1 MCSFRIPLYIIP
13 KTMKTAS
20 LLFALI
26 ALQACDFSQR
36 IDTAA
41 AVKEMKSRQVK
52 RVLPQ
57 DIVNQ
62 VDMWGQEIQSK
73 GATKL
78 DSATKALSI
87 SVRVGAP
94 ANLKSTFQDAK
105 MVEIMDA
112 LDYSLGQKQDI
123 PPSIQ
128 KNTAGDSLYY
138 FYPSEAGKITVLG
151 FAKNIVI
158 QNMDRPLIK

>member
-1 MCSFRIPLYIIP
+1 
-13 KTMKTAS
+13 MKHTL

-26 ALQACDFSQR
+26 ALQACDFSKR

-41 AVKEMKSRQVK
+41 AVKEMKARQVK

-62 VDMWGQEIQSK
+62 VDTWGQEIQAK
-73 GATKL
+73 GAAKL
-78 DSATKALSI
+78 DSATKALQI
-87 SVRVGAP
+87 SVRNGAP
-94 ANLKSTFQDAK
+94 VELKSSFKDAK
-105 MVEIMDA
+105 MVGIMDA
-112 LDYSLGQKQDI
+112 LDYSISQKQDI

-138 FYPSEAGKITVLG
+138 FYPSETGKITVLG

>member
-1 MCSFRIPLYIIP
+1 
-13 KTMKTAS
+13 MKHAL

-26 ALQACDFSQR
+26 ALQACDFSKR

-41 AVKEMKSRQVK
+41 AVREMKARQVK

-62 VDMWGQEIQSK
+62 VDTWGQEIQSK
-73 GATKL
+73 GAMKL
-78 DSATKALSI
+78 DSATKALQI
-87 SVRVGAP
+87 TVRVGAP
-94 ANLKSTFQDAK
+94 ASLKATFKDAK
-105 MVEIMDA
+105 MIEIMDA
-112 LDYSLGQKQDI
+112 LDYSLGQKQDV

>member
-1 MCSFRIPLYIIP
+1 
-13 KTMKTAS
+13 MKHAL

-26 ALQACDFSQR
+26 ALQACDFSKR

-41 AVKEMKSRQVK
+41 AVKEMKARQVK

-62 VDMWGQEIQSK
+62 VDTWGQEIQSK
-73 GATKL
+73 GAMKL
-78 DSATKALSI
+78 DSATKALQI
-87 SVRVGAP
+87 TVRTGAP
-94 ANLKSTFQDAK
+94 ASLKATFKDAK
-105 MVEIMDA
+105 MIEIMDA
-112 LDYSLGQKQDI
+112 LDYSLGQKQDV

>member
-1 MCSFRIPLYIIP
+1 
-13 KTMKTAS
+13 MKHAL

-26 ALQACDFSQR
+26 ALQACDFSKR

-41 AVKEMKSRQVK
+41 AVKEMKARQVK

-62 VDMWGQEIQSK
+62 VDTWGQEIQSK

-78 DSATKALSI
+78 DSATKALLI
-87 SVRVGAP
+87 TVRVGTP
-94 ANLKSTFQDAK
+94 ASLNASFKDAK

-112 LDYSLGQKQDI
+112 LDYSIGQKQEI

-128 KNTAGDSLYY
+128 KIPQGIACTIFIRLKRAKSL
-138 FYPSEAGKITVLG
+138 S
-151 FAKNIVI
+151 
-158 QNMDRPLIK
+158 

>member
-1 MCSFRIPLYIIP
+1 
-13 KTMKTAS
+13 MKYAI
-20 LLFALI
+20 LLFALF
-26 ALQACDFSQR
+26 ALSACDFTKR
-36 IDTAA
+36 LDTAA
-41 AVKEMKSRQVK
+41 VVKEMKSKQVK

-62 VDMWGQEIQSK
+62 VDIWGQEIQSK
-73 GATKL
+73 GAMKL
-78 DSATKALSI
+78 DSATKALQI
-87 SVRVGAP
+87 TVRVGAP
-94 ANLKSTFQDAK
+94 ASLKASFKDAK

-128 KNTAGDSLYY
+128 KNTTGDSLYY
-138 FYPSEAGKITVLG
+138 FYPSETGKITVLG
-151 FAKNIVI
+151 FAKNIII

>member
-1 MCSFRIPLYIIP
+1 
-13 KTMKTAS
+13 MKHAL
-20 LLFALI
+20 LLFTLI
-26 ALQACDFSQR
+26 ALQACDFSKR

-41 AVKEMKSRQVK
+41 AVKEMKARQVK

-62 VDMWGQEIQSK
+62 VDTWGQEIQAK
-73 GATKL
+73 GAIKL
-78 DSATKALSI
+78 DSATKALQI
-87 SVRVGAP
+87 TVRIGAP
-94 ANLKSTFQDAK
+94 ASLKASFKDGK
-105 MVEIMDA
+105 MAEIMDA
-112 LDYSLGQKQDI
+112 LEYSLGQKQDV

-138 FYPSEAGKITVLG
+138 FYPSEAGNITVLG

>member
-1 MCSFRIPLYIIP
+1 
-13 KTMKTAS
+13 MKHAL

-26 ALQACDFSQR
+26 AVQACDFSKR

-41 AVKEMKSRQVK
+41 AVKEMKARQVK

-62 VDMWGQEIQSK
+62 VDTWGQEIQSK

-78 DSATKALSI
+78 DSATKAFLI
-87 SVRVGAP
+87 TVRIGAP
-94 ANLKSTFQDAK
+94 ASLKASFKDAK

-112 LDYSLGQKQDI
+112 LDYSLGQKQEI

>member
-1 MCSFRIPLYIIP
+1 
-13 KTMKTAS
+13 MKHAL

-26 ALQACDFSQR
+26 AMQACDFSKR

-41 AVKEMKSRQVK
+41 AVKEMKARQVK

-62 VDMWGQEIQSK
+62 VDTWGQEIQSK
-73 GATKL
+73 GAMKL
-78 DSATKALSI
+78 DSATKALQI
-87 SVRVGAP
+87 TVRVGAP
-94 ANLKSTFQDAK
+94 ASLKASFKDAK

-138 FYPSEAGKITVLG
+138 FYPSVAGKITVLG

>member
-1 MCSFRIPLYIIP
+1 
-13 KTMKTAS
+13 MKHAL

-26 ALQACDFSQR
+26 AMQACDFSKR

-41 AVKEMKSRQVK
+41 AVKEMKARQVK

-62 VDMWGQEIQSK
+62 VDTWGQEIQSK
-73 GATKL
+73 GAAKL
-78 DSATKALSI
+78 DSATKALQI
-87 SVRVGAP
+87 TVRIGAP
-94 ANLKSTFQDAK
+94 ASLKASFKDAK

-112 LDYSLGQKQDI
+112 LDYSLGQKQEI

-151 FAKNIVI
+151 FSKTIVI

>member
-1 MCSFRIPLYIIP
+1 
-13 KTMKTAS
+13 MKHAL

-26 ALQACDFSQR
+26 ALQACDFSKR

-41 AVKEMKSRQVK
+41 AVKEMKARQVK

-62 VDMWGQEIQSK
+62 VDTWGQEIQAK
-73 GATKL
+73 GAMKL
-78 DSATKALSI
+78 DSATKALQI

-94 ANLKSTFQDAK
+94 ASLKASFKDAK

-138 FYPSEAGKITVLG
+138 FYPSEPDKITVLG

>member
-1 MCSFRIPLYIIP
+1 
-13 KTMKTAS
+13 MKHAL

-26 ALQACDFSQR
+26 AMQACDFSKR

-41 AVKEMKSRQVK
+41 AVKEMKARQVK

-62 VDMWGQEIQSK
+62 VDTWGQEIQSK
-73 GATKL
+73 GAAKL
-78 DSATKALSI
+78 DSATKALQI
-87 SVRVGAP
+87 TVRIGAP
-94 ANLKSTFQDAK
+94 TSLKASFKDAK

-112 LDYSLGQKQDI
+112 LDYSLGQKQEI

-151 FAKNIVI
+151 FSKTIVI

>member
-1 MCSFRIPLYIIP
+1 
-13 KTMKTAS
+13 MKHAL
-20 LLFALI
+20 LLFTLI
-26 ALQACDFSQR
+26 ALQACDFSKR

-41 AVKEMKSRQVK
+41 AVKEMKARQVK

-62 VDMWGQEIQSK
+62 VDTWGQEIQSK
-73 GATKL
+73 GAAKL
-78 DSATKALSI
+78 DSATKALQI
-87 SVRVGAP
+87 TVRVGAP
-94 ANLKSTFQDAK
+94 SSLKASFKDVK
-105 MVEIMDA
+105 MIEMMDA

-138 FYPSEAGKITVLG
+138 FYPSDVGKITVLG

>member
-1 MCSFRIPLYIIP
+1 
-13 KTMKTAS
+13 MKHLF

-26 ALQACDFSQR
+26 ALEACDFSKR
-36 IDTAA
+36 LDTAA
-41 AVKEMKSRQVK
+41 VVKEMKARQVK

-62 VDMWGQEIQSK
+62 VDTWGQEIQAK
-73 GATKL
+73 GAAKL
-78 DSATKALSI
+78 DSATKALRISI
-87 SVRVGAP
+87 RNGAP
-94 ANLKSTFQDAK
+94 AALKSTFRDAK
-105 MVEIMDA
+105 MGEIMDA
-112 LDYSLGQKQDI
+112 LDYSLAQKQDI

-138 FYPSEAGKITVLG
+138 FYPSSQAGKITVLG
-151 FAKNIVI
+151 FAKNVVI

>member
-1 MCSFRIPLYIIP
+1 
-13 KTMKTAS
+13 MKHAL

-26 ALQACDFSQR
+26 AMQACDFSKR

-41 AVKEMKSRQVK
+41 AVKEMKARQVK

-62 VDMWGQEIQSK
+62 VDAWGQEIQSK
-73 GATKL
+73 GAAKL
-78 DSATKALSI
+78 DSATKALQI
-87 SVRVGAP
+87 TVRIGAP
-94 ANLKSTFQDAK
+94 ASIKASFKDAK

-112 LDYSLGQKQDI
+112 LDYSLGQKQEI

-151 FAKNIVI
+151 FSKTIVI

>member
-1 MCSFRIPLYIIP
+1 
-13 KTMKTAS
+13 MKHAL

-26 ALQACDFSQR
+26 AMQACDFSKR

-41 AVKEMKSRQVK
+41 AVKEMKARQVK

-62 VDMWGQEIQSK
+62 VDTWGQEIQSI
-73 GATKL
+73 GAAKL
-78 DSATKALSI
+78 DSATKALQI
-87 SVRVGAP
+87 TVRIGAP
-94 ANLKSTFQDAK
+94 ASLKASFKDAK

-112 LDYSLGQKQDI
+112 LDYSLGQKQEI

-151 FAKNIVI
+151 FSKTIVI

>member
-1 MCSFRIPLYIIP
+1 
-13 KTMKTAS
+13 MKYATI
-20 LLFALI
+20 LFALL
-26 ALQACDFSQR
+26 ALSACDFTKR
-36 IDTAA
+36 LDTTAV
-41 AVKEMKSRQVK
+41 VKEMKSKQVK

-62 VDMWGQEIQSK
+62 VDTWGQEIQAK
-73 GATKL
+73 GAMEL
-78 DSATKALSI
+78 DSATKALQI
-87 SVRVGAP
+87 TVRVGAP
-94 ANLKSTFQDAK
+94 ASLKAAFKDAK

-112 LDYSLGQKQDI
+112 LDYSMGQKQDV

-138 FYPSEAGKITVLG
+138 FYPSDTGKITVLG

>member
-1 MCSFRIPLYIIP
+1 
-13 KTMKTAS
+13 MKHAL

-26 ALQACDFSQR
+26 AMQACDFSKR

-41 AVKEMKSRQVK
+41 AVKEMKARQVK

-62 VDMWGQEIQSK
+62 VDAWGQEIQSK
-73 GATKL
+73 GAAKL
-78 DSATKALSI
+78 DSATKALQI
-87 SVRVGAP
+87 TVRIGAP
-94 ANLKSTFQDAK
+94 ASLKASYKDSK

-112 LDYSLGQKQDI
+112 LDYSLGQKQEI

-151 FAKNIVI
+151 FSKTIVI

>member
-1 MCSFRIPLYIIP
+1 
-13 KTMKTAS
+13 MKHAL

-26 ALQACDFSQR
+26 AMQACDFSKR

-41 AVKEMKSRQVK
+41 AVKEMKARQVK

-62 VDMWGQEIQSK
+62 VDTWGQEIQSK
-73 GATKL
+73 GTTKL
-78 DSATKALSI
+78 DSATKALLI
-87 SVRVGAP
+87 TVRIGAP
-94 ANLKSTFQDAK
+94 ASLKASFKDAK

-112 LDYSLGQKQDI
+112 LDYSLGQKQEI

-151 FAKNIVI
+151 FSKTIVI

>member
-1 MCSFRIPLYIIP
+1 
-13 KTMKTAS
+13 MKHDL

-26 ALQACDFSQR
+26 AMQACDFSKR

-41 AVKEMKSRQVK
+41 AVKEMKARQVK

-62 VDMWGQEIQSK
+62 VDTWGQEIQSK
-73 GATKL
+73 GAAKL
-78 DSATKALSI
+78 DSATKALQI
-87 SVRVGAP
+87 TVRIGAP
-94 ANLKSTFQDAK
+94 ASLKASFKDAK

-112 LDYSLGQKQDI
+112 LDYSLGQKQEI

-151 FAKNIVI
+151 FSKTIVI

>member
-1 MCSFRIPLYIIP
+1 
-13 KTMKTAS
+13 MKHAL

-26 ALQACDFSQR
+26 AMQACDFSKR

-41 AVKEMKSRQVK
+41 AVKEMKARQVK

-62 VDMWGQEIQSK
+62 VDTWGQEIQSK
-73 GATKL
+73 GAAKL
-78 DSATKALSI
+78 DSATKALQI
-87 SVRVGAP
+87 TVRIGAP
-94 ANLKSTFQDAK
+94 ASLKASFKDAK

-112 LDYSLGQKQDI
+112 LDYSLGQKQEI

-138 FYPSEAGKITVLG
+138 FYPSDAGKITVLG
-151 FAKNIVI
+151 FAKTIVI

>member
-1 MCSFRIPLYIIP
+1 
-13 KTMKTAS
+13 MKHAL
-20 LLFALI
+20 LLFTLI
-26 ALQACDFSQR
+26 SLQACDFSKR

-41 AVKEMKSRQVK
+41 AVQEMKAKQVK

-62 VDMWGQEIQSK
+62 VDIWGQEIQSK
-73 GATKL
+73 NIQTL
-78 DSATKALSI
+78 DSATKALQISI
-87 SVRVGAP
+87 RIGSP
-94 ANLKSTFQDAK
+94 ATLKASFIDPK
-105 MVEIMDA
+105 MIEIMDA
-112 LDYSLGQKQDI
+112 LDYSIGQKQEI

-138 FYPSEAGKITVLG
+138 FYPSDAGKITVLG

>member
-1 MCSFRIPLYIIP
+1 
-13 KTMKTAS
+13 MKHAL

-26 ALQACDFSQR
+26 AMQACDFSKR
-36 IDTAA
+36 IDTVA
-41 AVKEMKSRQVK
+41 AVKEMKARQVK

-62 VDMWGQEIQSK
+62 VDTWGQEIQSK
-73 GATKL
+73 GAAKL
-78 DSATKALSI
+78 DSATKALQI
-87 SVRVGAP
+87 TVRIGAP
-94 ANLKSTFQDAK
+94 ASIKASFKDAK

-112 LDYSLGQKQDI
+112 LDYSLGQKQEI

-151 FAKNIVI
+151 FSKTIVI

>member
-1 MCSFRIPLYIIP
+1 
-13 KTMKTAS
+13 MKHAL

-26 ALQACDFSQR
+26 AMQACDFSKR

-41 AVKEMKSRQVK
+41 AVKEMKARQVK

-62 VDMWGQEIQSK
+62 VDIWGQEIQSK
-73 GATKL
+73 GAAKL
-78 DSATKALSI
+78 DSATKALQI
-87 SVRVGAP
+87 TVRIGAP
-94 ANLKSTFQDAK
+94 ASLKASFKDAK

-112 LDYSLGQKQDI
+112 LDYSLGQKQEI

-151 FAKNIVI
+151 FSKTIVI

>member
-1 MCSFRIPLYIIP
+1 
-13 KTMKTAS
+13 MKHAL

-41 AVKEMKSRQVK
+41 AVKEMKARQVK

-62 VDMWGQEIQSK
+62 VDTWGQEIQSK

-78 DSATKALSI
+78 DSATKALQI
-87 SVRVGAP
+87 TVRIGAP
-94 ANLKSTFQDAK
+94 ASLKASFKDAK
-105 MVEIMDA
+105 MIEIMDA
-112 LDYSLGQKQDI
+112 LDYSLGQKQNI

-138 FYPSEAGKITVLG
+138 FYPSNAGTITVLG
-151 FAKNIVI
+151 FAKNIVV
-158 QNMDRPLIK
+158 QNMDKPLIK

>member
-1 MCSFRIPLYIIP
+1 M
-13 KTMKTAS
+13 
-20 LLFALI
+20 
-26 ALQACDFSQR
+26 QACDFSKR
-36 IDTAA
+36 IDTVA
-41 AVKEMKSRQVK
+41 AVKEMKARQVK

-62 VDMWGQEIQSK
+62 VDTWGQEIQSK
-73 GATKL
+73 GAAKL
-78 DSATKALSI
+78 DSATKALQI
-87 SVRVGAP
+87 TVRIGAP
-94 ANLKSTFQDAK
+94 ASLKASFKDAK

-112 LDYSLGQKQDI
+112 LDYSLGQKQEI

-151 FAKNIVI
+151 FSKTIVI

>member
-1 MCSFRIPLYIIP
+1 
-13 KTMKTAS
+13 MKTAS

-62 VDMWGQEIQSK
+62 VDLWGQEIQQK
-73 GATKL
+73 NINKL
-78 DSATKALSI
+78 DSVAKALLI
-87 SVRVGAP
+87 SVRIGAP
-94 ANLKSTFQDAK
+94 ISLKSSFKDSK

-128 KNTAGDSLYY
+128 KNTTGDSLYY

>member
-1 MCSFRIPLYIIP
+1 
-13 KTMKTAS
+13 MKHAL

-26 ALQACDFSQR
+26 AMQACDFSKR

-41 AVKEMKSRQVK
+41 AVKEMKARQVK

-62 VDMWGQEIQSK
+62 VDTWGQEIQSK
-73 GATKL
+73 GAAKL
-78 DSATKALSI
+78 DSATKALQI
-87 SVRVGAP
+87 TVRIGAP
-94 ANLKSTFQDAK
+94 ASLKASFKDAK

-112 LDYSLGQKQDI
+112 LDYSLGQKQEI

-138 FYPSEAGKITVLG
+138 FYPSEAGKITVLS
-151 FAKNIVI
+151 FSKTIVI